1 MTDTRA
7 ESRQTVRAG
16 VVVITKLARELRR
29 GTQRKLRYSATVA
42 PDKRHSKW
50 AVC

>member
-7 ESRQTVRAG
+7 ESRQKVRAG

-29 GTQRKLRYSATVA
+29 G
-42 PDKRHSKW
+42 P
-50 AVC
+50 AVEAALLGDGSPR